1 MRIIVA
7 KFSHHSPVEEGLSGL
22 ALAPDIIVGVQAPPI
37 PVPWINLYKNIIIR
51 IQQLGI
57 YNSCIGS
64 ESCKQ
69 CFIYNCMH
77 VLYFLLYNEKTVFT
91 HDRKLKSTLM
101 MILKSMQVHLNAC
114 R

>member
-57 YNSCIGS
+57 TVALDQNLASNASYITACMYCISSYIMKKLCSHMAGS
-64 ESCKQ
+64 
-69 CFIYNCMH
+69 
-77 VLYFLLYNEKTVFT
+77 
-91 HDRKLKSTLM
+91 
-101 MILKSMQVHLNAC
+101 
-114 R
+114 